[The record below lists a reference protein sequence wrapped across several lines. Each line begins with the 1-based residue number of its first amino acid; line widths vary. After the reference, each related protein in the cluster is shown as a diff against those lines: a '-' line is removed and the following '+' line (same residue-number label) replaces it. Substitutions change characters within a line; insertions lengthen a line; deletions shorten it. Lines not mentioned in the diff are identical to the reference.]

1 MRTHAAWFAWA
12 TWLAWALLAGLAIL
26 LETQTTE
33 GVGEAWVAI
42 FIMGPFTTVGAIVVF
57 RQPHNTI
64 GWLCC
69 AIGLLGGLAAVFA
82 PEYARYALGPQRGRC
97 PAGWRWHG

>member
-1 MRTHAAWFAWA
+1 MRTHPAWFAWA

-42 FIMGPFTTVGAIVVF
+42 LIMGPFTTVGAIVVS

-69 AIGLLGGLAAVFA
+69 AIGLLGGLAAAAVGSPLLGLLFGSTFA
-82 PEYARYALGPQRGRC
+82 PPR
-97 PAGWRWHG
+97 